1 MTKLAQHW
9 TSVEAQLGFRHF
21 RVVGQGGRS
30 PERWVEL
37 VAVLDATQRLRLPLR
52 DLRDPALWSSG
63 LQPVVEDM
71 PDMPSDPAL
80 ETEGSEQEP
89 LPE

>member
-9 TSVEAQLGFRHF
+9 TSSEPQQGFRHF
-21 RVVGQGGRS
+21 RVVAQGGRGA
-30 PERWVEL
+30 ERWVEL
-37 VAVLDATQRLRLPLR
+37 VAVLDAAQRLRLPLR

-63 LQPVVEDM
+63 LQRVVEDL
-71 PDMPSDPAL
+71 PSEPAL
-80 ETEGSEQEP
+80 ETESPEQEP

>member
-9 TSVEAQLGFRHF
+9 TSSEPQQGFRHF
-21 RVVGQGGRS
+21 RVVAQGGS
-30 PERWVEL
+30 GAERWVEL
-37 VAVLDATQRLRLPLR
+37 VAVLDAAQRLRLPLR

-63 LQPVVEDM
+63 LQRVVEDL
-71 PDMPSDPAL
+71 PSEPAL
-80 ETEGSEQEP
+80 EAESPEQEP

>member
-9 TSVEAQLGFRHF
+9 TSAESQLGFRHF
-21 RVVGQGGRS
+21 RVAGQGGRG

-37 VAVLDATQRLRLPLR
+37 VAVLDATQRLRLLLR

-63 LQPVVEDM
+63 LQPVVEDL
-71 PDMPSDPAL
+71 PSEPAL
-80 ETEGSEQEP
+80 ETEGSEQES

>member
-9 TSVEAQLGFRHF
+9 TSSVPQRGFRHF
-21 RVVGQGGRS
+21 RVVGQGGRGA
-30 PERWVEL
+30 ERWVEL

-52 DLRDPALWSSG
+52 DLRNPALWASG
-63 LQPVVEDM
+63 LQAVVEDI
-71 PDMPSDPAL
+71 PSEPAL
-80 ETEGSEQEP
+80 KAEGSEQQS

>member
-9 TSVEAQLGFRHF
+9 TSSVLQQGFRHF
-21 RVVGQGGRS
+21 RVVGQGGRGAES
-30 PERWVEL
+30 WVEV

-52 DLRDPALWSSG
+52 DLRDLALWSSG
-63 LQPVVEDM
+63 LQPVVEDL
-71 PDMPSDPAL
+71 PSEPAL
-80 ETEGSEQEP
+80 EAEGSEQEA

>member
-9 TSVEAQLGFRHF
+9 TSSEPQQGFRHF
-21 RVVGQGGRS
+21 HVLRQGGRGA
-30 PERWVEL
+30 ERWVEV

-63 LQPVVEDM
+63 LQQVVEDL
-71 PDMPSDPAL
+71 PSEPAL
-80 ETEGSEQEP
+80 ETESPEQEP

>member
-9 TSVEAQLGFRHF
+9 TSSEPQQGFRHF
-21 RVVGQGGRS
+21 RVVGQGGRGA
-30 PERWVEL
+30 ERWVEV

-52 DLRDPALWSSG
+52 DLRDPALWRSG
-63 LQPVVEDM
+63 LQPVVEDL
-71 PDMPSDPAL
+71 PSEPAL
-80 ETEGSEQEP
+80 ETESPEQEP

>member
-9 TSVEAQLGFRHF
+9 TSSEPQQGFRHF
-21 RVVGQGGRS
+21 RVVGQGGRGA
-30 PERWVEL
+30 ERWVEL
-37 VAVLDATQRLRLPLR
+37 VAVLDATQRLRLLLR

-63 LQPVVEDM
+63 LQLVVEDL
-71 PDMPSDPAL
+71 PIEPAL
-80 ETEGSEQEP
+80 KTEGSEQES

>member
-9 TSVEAQLGFRHF
+9 TSSEPQQGFRHF
-21 RVVGQGGRS
+21 RVVGQGGRAA
-30 PERWVEL
+30 ERWVEL

-52 DLRDPALWSSG
+52 DLSDPDLWSSG
-63 LQPVVEDM
+63 LQPVVVDL
-71 PDMPSDPAL
+71 PSEPAL
-80 ETEGSEQEP
+80 KPEGSQQES

>member
-9 TSVEAQLGFRHF
+9 TSSKPQQGFRLSCCGA
-21 RVVGQGGRS
+21 RRPGA
-30 PERWVEL
+30 ERWVEGGW
-37 VAVLDATQRLRLPLR
+37 LDATQRLRLPLQ

-63 LQPVVEDM
+63 LQPVVEDL
-71 PDMPSDPAL
+71 PSEPAL
-80 ETEGSEQEP
+80 EAEGSEQES

>member
-9 TSVEAQLGFRHF
+9 TSSEPQQGFRHF
-21 RVVGQGGRS
+21 RVVGHGGCGA
-30 PERWVEL
+30 ERWVEL

-52 DLRDPALWSSG
+52 DLSDPDLWSSG
-63 LQPVVEDM
+63 LQPVVVDL
-71 PDMPSDPAL
+71 PSEPAL
-80 ETEGSEQEP
+80 KPEGSQQES

>member
-9 TSVEAQLGFRHF
+9 TSSKPQQGFRHF
-21 RVVGQGGRS
+21 HVVGQGGRGA
-30 PERWVEL
+30 ERWVEL

-52 DLRDPALWSSG
+52 DLRDSAQWSSG
-63 LQPVVEDM
+63 LQPVVEDL
-71 PDMPSDPAL
+71 PSEPGL
-80 ETEGSEQEP
+80 ETEHSEQES

>member
-9 TSVEAQLGFRHF
+9 TSSEPQQGFRHF
-21 RVVGQGGRS
+21 RVVGQGGRGA
-30 PERWVEL
+30 ERWVEL
-37 VAVLDATQRLRLPLR
+37 LAVLDATQRLRLPLR

-63 LQPVVEDM
+63 LQLIVEDL
-71 PDMPSDPAL
+71 PSDPAL
-80 ETEGSEQEP
+80 ETESPEQEP

>member
-9 TSVEAQLGFRHF
+9 TSSEPQQGFRHF
-21 RVVGQGGRS
+21 RVVGQGGRGA
-30 PERWVEL
+30 ERWVEL
-37 VAVLDATQRLRLPLR
+37 VAVLDATQRLQLPLR

-63 LQPVVEDM
+63 LQRVVEDLL
-71 PDMPSDPAL
+71 SEQAL
-80 ETEGSEQEP
+80 EAESPEQEP

>member
-30 PERWVEL
+30 PGRWVEL

-63 LQPVVEDM
+63 LQPVVENL
-71 PDMPSDPAL
+71 PSEPAL

>member
-9 TSVEAQLGFRHF
+9 TSSEPQQGFRHF
-21 RVVGQGGRS
+21 RVVGQGGRGA
-30 PERWVEL
+30 ERWVEF
-37 VAVLDATQRLRLPLR
+37 VAVLDASQRLRLPLR

-63 LQPVVEDM
+63 LQPVVEDL
-71 PDMPSDPAL
+71 PSEPAL

-89 LPE
+89 LSE